1 MKRIIMTDQARV
13 MREFDEKREIQAM
26 MKSGLSW
33 FAGFIAI
40 VIVGAVFSNSA
51 HAGTKQRVKNGAK
64 TIKTAVIKR
73 HARSKK
79 DFLVSP
85 QMAEYMIKQGS
96 GLVHR
101 EWDVE

>member
-1 MKRIIMTDQARV
+1 MKRIIMKDQARV

-73 HARSKK
+73 HKVKK

-85 QMAEYMIKQGS
+85 QMAEYMVKQGS

>member
-73 HARSKK
+73 HAMAKK

-85 QMAEYMIKQGS
+85 EMAEYMIKPGS
-96 GLVHR
+96 GLIHR